1 MKNKIIDAALELANE
16 IGIHRITTNHI
27 IDRLGISPGTFYYHF
42 KNKEEI
48 IRKIFERIT
57 AEFDA
62 LFTGDQSS
70 YSILVYAHIIKNIYL
85 LYYKYRSFYYD
96 VSMLLDRDGELE
108 RMYRENYRAKSDK
121 LTALTLLLEEKGILK
136 KFNSDPERV
145 CYLENLWII
154 SDYRLA
160 FLKAAGETDPDALI
174 EKGVMSYFMFMK
186 PYLTEASSAEMERIL
201 KIPLT

>member
-70 YSILVYAHIIKNIYL
+70 YRILVYAHIIKNIYL

-108 RMYRENYRAKSDK
+108 KMYRENYRKKSEK
-121 LTALTLLLEEKGILK
+121 LTTLTLLLEDKGILK

-174 EKGVMSYFMFMK
+174 ERGVMSYFMFMK